1 MIDRNKIIAL
11 TNRDTGTVEY
21 TLPDTGTRRVFS
33 AGETKMVTF
42 DEIEKLSWARGGRA
56 LLKNYLII
64 GDNEVA
70 QEILGEIEPEYYYD
84 QETIKEL
91 LLNGSLDQLKDALD
105 FAPAGVVDLIKQ
117 EAVDLKINS
126 IDKREAI
133 KKQTHFDVDTA
144 IRLNQEEEE
153 TNSSVAATTK
163 RRTSPLAA
171 NTQKTDSSG
180 AQGKY
185 KIINK

>member
-33 AGETKMVTF
+33 PGETKMVTF

-64 GDNEVA
+64 GDNEA
-70 QEILGEIEPEYYYD
+70 TQEILGEIEPEYYYD

-105 FAPAGVVDLIKQ
+105 FAPAGVIELIKEMAVSLPCNDVAKRQ
-117 EAVDLKINS
+117 AILEKTGYNVTNALEMTKEDEPEEVIEASGRRSAPVGEVK
-126 IDKREAI
+126 E
-133 KKQTHFDVDTA
+133 QVP
-144 IRLNQEEEE
+144 
-153 TNSSVAATTK
+153 V
-163 RRTSPLAA
+163 RRT
-171 NTQKTDSSG
+171 
-180 AQGKY
+180 KY
-185 KIINK
+185 ITKQ

>member
-1 MIDRNKIIAL
+1 MIDKTKIIAL

-21 TLPDTGTRRVFS
+21 TLPDTGTRKVFS
-33 AGETKMVTF
+33 PGETKMVTF
-42 DEIEKLSWARGGRA
+42 EEIEKLSWAKGGRS

-64 GDNEVA
+64 GDEDAA

-84 QETIKEL
+84 QETVKKL
-91 LLNGSLDQLKDALD
+91 LIEGTLDQLKDALE

-117 EAVDLKINS
+117 EAVDLKINNV
-126 IDKREAI
+126 DKREAI
-133 KKQTHFDVDTA
+133 KQQTNFDVDTA
-144 IRLNQEEEE
+144 IRLNLEEQ
-153 TNSSVAATTK
+153 TTSPVAATNK

-171 NTQKTDSSG
+171 KTPKSGSSSTES
-180 AQGKY
+180 KY